1 MSKLHFKDSRTDKSK
16 NIIFKFKDNDDITIE
31 LPDTAGKIVTTNT
44 IRDFLQGSEGSF
56 LHFIKK
62 PNIRENNA
70 GIINPDS
77 NMLPLKVATYKTS
90 DNFVG
95 PHENTEWQVNYENN
109 FDVPAISHSL
119 PDDKKQWKPTVADL
133 GREVFVRYRFTS
145 SLKSEVKVVSM
156 WSDTI
161 KYKTPRYG
169 ALGLNVTLDSTI
181 PLMPIIKSGP
191 LQLFGEDE
199 LGPTRHIGTRYRII
213 NTTSGVVVHTKE
225 LGAVTE
231 YQVPKGVM
239 SRLSKYTIE
248 VTYLTDNDN
257 MPVTHTESVEYSTP
271 NVYIITPSIQVK
283 VDGSNYTANLGA
295 FRTVNS
301 NETHTAT
308 SWKIIKLDNSGAEV
322 RTEMA
327 LDNDTDNLL
336 SLNLMTLALA
346 GGGNFKVKA
355 KFHSETMESDWGEVK
370 ARIIPGEIRPISITI
385 EENNEKIP
393 TIKLSK
399 FEVKDKEDRIKSIT
413 INTVIKYTVEGQEP
427 EYIEG
432 FTKDYPNDAS
442 FSTFRYKQPMT
453 ITLNENEYSQW
464 YQGDEGPAVR
474 SLVINSPR
482 YTKAGF
488 VFLVKAIIHGEK
500 YVTET
505 STIEFDPTID
515 INSRAALEGDDL
527 TNLVLRARVCTEPI
541 SWMDTNTRIRGV
553 VIDCYKK
560 ENNVWVKKFNKFR
573 TSAHDN
579 YFSTPLDRND
589 FDFKYEEA
597 FQLET
602 FIKHD
607 LGLIYLNTIEKTIR
621 VLMIDT
627 PEITATVEPLYTTK
641 LKIRISGSPYVAN
654 PSSRVNK
661 EHAKTYINIYNG
673 ENNAIVYETIE
684 LTSGDLRN
692 TVKEITVS
700 DAAIHYN
707 QALTIGMVYESKSGI
722 KSEEGKKNINTGVM
736 PSVVIQT
743 PTIQHSIVG
752 KKLTIGTS
760 AFQVTGLED
769 RSHKG
774 TDWKLYKDNTLIW
787 SSLNDTTNLTTI
799 DVPESN
805 TRIGERYTIKVA
817 HIASNNERST
827 EAEKEIQMIPSL
839 FTSWG
844 KDWLQRVYNGIS
856 KTYTTYSYYTVP
868 VYSYRDTNVT
878 VNGATLR
885 DSTDRMI
892 NNWYVGYIGRSVEP
906 GGLATWRS
914 EIASVGQAEAYKRFK
929 KNADDPEAKRV
940 AKANGWWGKVGFVQ
954 ERYQSGTEQRSTP
967 HTHYRSRED
976 VLRDTYNEALRQ
988 LRASGKVEDNDI
1000 LDNFR
1005 YRDTGNNIGSLT
1017 SFDSSR
1023 KIDLY
1028 SYYFDQLPY

>member
-95 PHENTEWQVNYENN
+95 PHENTEWQVNYEDN
-109 FDVPAISHSL
+109 FDVPAITHSL
-119 PDDKKQWKPTVADL
+119 PADRKQWKPTVADL

-145 SLKSEVKVVSM
+145 SLKSGVKVVSM

-169 ALGLNVTLDSTI
+169 ALGLDVTLDSTI

-213 NTTSGVVVHTKE
+213 NATSGVVVHTKE

-257 MPVTHTESVEYSTP
+257 MPTTHTESVEYSTP

-301 NETHTAT
+301 NEEHSST

-336 SLNLMTLALA
+336 SLNLMTLALV

-370 ARIIPGEIRPISITI
+370 ARIIPGEIRPISLTV
-385 EENNEKIP
+385 EEDSQYLPI
-393 TIKLSK
+393 IKLSK

-413 INTVIKYTVEGQEP
+413 ISTTIKYTIEGQDTE
-427 EYIEG
+427 ILEG
-432 FTKDYPNDAS
+432 FTKDYPNDTS
-442 FSTFRYKQPMT
+442 FNTYKYKQPMEIRPT
-453 ITLNENEYSQW
+453 AEDYIQW
-464 YQGDEGPAVR
+464 YQGDEGPAAR
-474 SLVINSPR
+474 SLVLNSPR
-482 YTKAGF
+482 YTRAGF
-488 VFLVKAIIHGEK
+488 IFLVKAIIHGEK

-505 STIEFDPTID
+505 STVEFDPTID
-515 INSRAALEGDDL
+515 ITSRPTVTGDDL
-527 TNLVLRARVCTEPI
+527 TNFSLRADVCVQPI
-541 SWMDTNTRIRGV
+541 SWLDTDSKIKGLI
-553 VIDCYKK
+553 IDCYKK
-560 ENNVWVKKFNKFR
+560 ESNVWVKKFNKFHR
-573 TSAHDN
+573 TGHNN
-579 YFSTPLDRND
+579 YFTTPLDRND
-589 FDFKYEEA
+589 FDFKYEDP
-597 FQLET
+597 FQLELFVKT
-602 FIKHD
+602 DI
-607 LGLIYLNTIEKTIR
+607 GLMYMNTIEKTIR

-641 LKIRISGSPYVAN
+641 LKIRISGSSYVAN
-654 PSSRVNK
+654 PSNRVNK
-661 EHAKTYINIYNG
+661 EHAKTYIKIYNG

-700 DAAIHYN
+700 NAAIHYN

-722 KSEEGKKNINTGVM
+722 KSEEGKKNINTGTM
-736 PSVVIQT
+736 PSAIIQT

-760 AFQVTGLED
+760 AFQVSGLED

-827 EAEKEIQMIPSL
+827 EAVKEIQMIPSL

-878 VNGATLR
+878 VNGATLT

-892 NNWYVGYIGRSVEP
+892 NNWYVSYIGRSVEP
-906 GGLATWRS
+906 GGLRTWRGA
-914 EIASVGQAEAYKRFK
+914 IASLGQAKAYDEFK
-929 KNADDPEAKRV
+929 KNARSEDAIRI

-988 LRASGKVEDNDI
+988 LRASGKVEDSDI

-1028 SYYFDQLPY
+1028 AYYFDQLPY